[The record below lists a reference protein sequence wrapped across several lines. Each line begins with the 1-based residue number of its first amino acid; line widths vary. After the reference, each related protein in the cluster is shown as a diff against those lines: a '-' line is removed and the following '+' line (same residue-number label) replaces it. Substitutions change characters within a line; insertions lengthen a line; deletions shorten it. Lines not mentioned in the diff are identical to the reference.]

1 MKPGFR
7 PTAPFGLSLSKP
19 PRVLSLPKEL
29 SLSKPPRV
37 LSLPK
42 ELSLSKPPR
51 RLRHGAFD
59 QLSPLLRPNG
69 CFMRPERRERGM
81 DS

>member
-7 PTAPFGLSLSKP
+7 PTAPFG
-19 PRVLSLPKEL
+19 L